1 MVMAHLDALPFQGP
15 PSAWLKTDSSRLC
28 NLTSPAG
35 AVGPAFPS
43 GNALKFSPGQR
54 TSGVDRTEGLMLTKN
69 SYGAKSYSNP
79 QFPGGREAASFRGRS
94 LALPIQ
100 STNAS
105 SRATIDRGAA
115 SD

>member
-1 MVMAHLDALPFQGP
+1 
-15 PSAWLKTDSSRLC
+15 
-28 NLTSPAG
+28 
-35 AVGPAFPS
+35 
-43 GNALKFSPGQR
+43 
-54 TSGVDRTEGLMLTKN
+54 MLTKN